1 MLLVRVYKIGASAF
15 GLLVITTEGFG
26 SMNKKTQEIVAS
38 QIPIFLLSVVIFS
51 IATLWGWEK
60 LHYGFNFFDEGLF
73 MTEAWRLTAGDHYF
87 HDKFTGAL
95 NLSPFISSIFF
106 GISPNI
112 TLLGFR
118 KLQFLFTILS
128 LILLSIAL
136 YQVNRVYWYQL
147 FVFSLFA
154 FTGFNLTGGIPNLFY
169 HTYPHLFI
177 TLHLAALLFGSYQQ
191 SIIARRMLFL
201 LSGFFLWCISFNLL
215 HLSLVIFSPI
225 ILFTFFRVSK
235 QNNERFGFEDLFIIY
250 LPIVVCWGVFIAV
263 FNRVY
268 IQNILD
274 TLQLMKMSKMYKY
287 KNLIHVNW
295 GVLARVFITF
305 LYLLSCLYSMLKLRL
320 VPLVIALLLL
330 SSSMFIIIQTS
341 FFGLIP
347 LPDWL
352 FFFDKPMW
360 LAGLLLSFL
369 IIFTLYVLWK
379 IYRQQ
384 QFSREE
390 TVAVILAVPSII
402 LSVSSITFSFNGA
415 LNVLDYSIPLVGAM
429 SILILAH
436 KKKVPSHYII
446 QLLILLMLF
455 APFYSSTIRFNWLF
469 TCFDVAPKDANVEI
483 DDGFCKGIKTNAV
496 YKNLYVWLETMTE
509 KYTQK
514 KDFIISYTCTAMVH
528 MITKR
533 RPALDESA
541 IDFWIYPPEY
551 YETAINKMKNGKRE
565 PAMAFVF
572 ETTPAFLSPNLEGDN
587 YYYMYMKLIHFPSND
602 PVTKYIMTNMQLA
615 DEFRIVNGINVR
627 CFIRK

>member
-1 MLLVRVYKIGASAF
+1 MRERIKVLL
-15 GLLVITTEGFG
+15 
-26 SMNKKTQEIVAS
+26 S
-38 QIPIFLLSVVIFS
+38 QIPLFLLSVVIFS
-51 IATLWGWEK
+51 IAAVLGWEK

-73 MTEAWRLTAGDHYF
+73 MTEAWRLTVGDHYF
-87 HDKFTGAL
+87 QDKFTGAL

-106 GISPNI
+106 RISPNI

-128 LILLSIAL
+128 SILLSIAL
-136 YQVNRVYWYQL
+136 YQTNRIYWYQL

-177 TLHLAALLFGSYQQ
+177 TLHLAALLFGLYQQ
-191 SIIARRMLFL
+191 SVAIRRMLFL

-215 HLSLVIFSPI
+215 HLSLVLASPM
-225 ILFTFFRVSK
+225 ILFLFFRILK
-235 QNNERFGFEDLFIIY
+235 QNDEKFGFIDLFFIY
-250 LPIVVCWGVFIAV
+250 LPIVICWGTFIAI
-263 FNRVY
+263 FNRAY
-268 IQNILD
+268 FQNILD
-274 TLQLMKMSKMYKY
+274 TIQLMKISKLYKY

-305 LYLLSCLYSMLKLRL
+305 VYLLICVLSILKLRL
-320 VPLVIALLLL
+320 IPLAIALILL
-330 SSSMFIIIQTS
+330 SSSMFIIIKTS

-369 IIFTLYVLWK
+369 MIFTFYMLWTLYRK
-379 IYRQQ
+379 QE
-384 QFSREE
+384 FSKEE
-390 TVAVILAVPSII
+390 TIAVILAIPCMI

-429 SILILAH
+429 SILILSH
-436 KKKVPSHYII
+436 KKKAPSHYLV
-446 QLLILLMLF
+446 QFLILLMLF
-455 APFYSSTIRFNWLF
+455 APFYSSTARFNWLF
-469 TCFDVAPKDANVEI
+469 TCFDVAPKDANAEI
-483 DDGFCKGIKTNAV
+483 NDGFCRGIKTNTV
-496 YKNLYVWLETMTE
+496 YKNLYVWLETMAD

-514 KDFIISYTCTAMVH
+514 DDFIISYTCTAMVH

-551 YETAINKMKNGKRE
+551 YEAAINKMKNGKRE

-572 ETTPAFLSPNLEGDN
+572 ETTPAFLSPDLEGGN
-587 YYYMYMKLIHFPSND
+587 YYYMYMKLIHIPSND
-602 PVTKYIMTNMQLA
+602 PVTKYIAGNMRPV
-615 DEFRIVNGINVR
+615 DEFRTADGVNVR
-627 CFIRK
+627 CYIRK

>member
-1 MLLVRVYKIGASAF
+1 MSAR
-15 GLLVITTEGFG
+15 LQVTTAG
-26 SMNKKTQEIVAS
+26 
-38 QIPIFLLSVVIFS
+38 QIPIFLLSIVIFS
-51 IATLWGWEK
+51 IAAVLGWEK

-73 MTEAWRLTAGDHYF
+73 MTEAWRLTVGDHYF
-87 HDKFTGAL
+87 QDKFTGAL

-106 GISPNI
+106 RILPDI

-118 KLQFLFTILS
+118 KLQFIFTILS

-136 YQVNRVYWYQL
+136 YQFNKIYSYQL

-177 TLHLAALLFGSYQQ
+177 TLHLTALLFGLYQQ
-191 SIIARRMLFL
+191 SVAMRRILFL

-225 ILFTFFRVSK
+225 VLFIFFRVTK
-235 QNNERFGFEDLFIIY
+235 NNDGQIGLMDLLFIY
-250 LPIVVCWGVFIAV
+250 LPIVVCWGIFIAV
-263 FNRVY
+263 FNRAY
-268 IQNILD
+268 FQNILD
-274 TLQLMKMSKMYKY
+274 TLQLMKMSKMYRY

-305 LYLLSCLYSMLKLRL
+305 LYMLSCLYSMLKLRF
-320 VPLVIALLLL
+320 VPRVIALLLL
-330 SSSMFIIIQTS
+330 SLSMFIIIKTS

-347 LPDWL
+347 LPDRL

-379 IYRQQ
+379 IYRKQE
-384 QFSREE
+384 FSREE
-390 TVAVILAVPSII
+390 IIAVILAIPCLI

-415 LNVLDYSIPLVGAM
+415 LNVLDYSIPIIGAM
-429 SILILAH
+429 SIMIQSH
-436 KKKVPSHYII
+436 KKRVPSHYMV
-446 QLLILLMLF
+446 QLLILLMLV
-455 APFYSSTIRFNWLF
+455 APFYYTTARFNWLF
-469 TCFDVAPKDANVEI
+469 TCFDVAPKDANAEI

-496 YKNLYVWLETMTE
+496 YKDLYVWLETMAD

-514 KDFIISYTCTAMVH
+514 DDFILSYTCTAMVH

-541 IDFWIYPPEY
+541 IDFWIYPYEY
-551 YETAINKMKNGKRE
+551 YEAAISRMKKERRE

-572 ETTPAFLSPNLEGDN
+572 ETTPAFLSPDLDGGS
-587 YYYMYMKLIHFPSND
+587 YYYMYMKLIHFPSDD
-602 PVTKYIMTNMQLA
+602 PVTKYIAGNMRPV
-615 DEFRIVNGINVR
+615 DEFRTADGVNVR
-627 CFIRK
+627 CYIRK

>member
-1 MLLVRVYKIGASAF
+1 M
-15 GLLVITTEGFG
+15 GFD
-26 SMNKKTQEIVAS
+26 SMSERFQRIVAN
-38 QIPIFLLSVVIFS
+38 QVPLFLLSIVIFS
-51 IATLWGWEK
+51 IAAVLGWEK

-87 HDKFTGAL
+87 QDKFTGAL

-106 GISPNI
+106 NIAPDI

-118 KLQFLFTILS
+118 KLQFFLTILS

-136 YQVNRVYWYQL
+136 YQTNRIYWYQL

-177 TLHLAALLFGSYQQ
+177 TLHLAALLFGLYQP
-191 SIIARRMLFL
+191 SVTVRRILFL

-225 ILFTFFRVSK
+225 VLFIFFRIK
-235 QNNERFGFEDLFIIY
+235 KHNNGRIGFIDLLFIY

-263 FNRVY
+263 FNRAY
-268 IQNILD
+268 FQNILN

-305 LYLLSCLYSMLKLRL
+305 LYLLTCVYSILKLKL
-320 VPLVIALLLL
+320 VSRVIALLLL
-330 SSSMFIIIQTS
+330 SLSMFIIIKTS

-347 LPDWL
+347 LPERL

-369 IIFTLYVLWK
+369 IIFTFYILWK
-379 IYRQQ
+379 MRRKQEC
-384 QFSREE
+384 SREE
-390 TVAVILAVPSII
+390 IIAVILAIPSII

-415 LNVLDYSIPLVGAM
+415 LNVLDYSIPIVGAM
-429 SILILAH
+429 SMLILSH
-436 KKKVPSHYII
+436 KKRALSDYMV
-446 QLLILLMLF
+446 QFLILLMLF
-455 APFYSSTIRFNWLF
+455 TPFYSSTARFNWLF
-469 TCFDVAPKDANVEI
+469 TCFDVAPRDANAEI

-496 YKNLYVWLETMTE
+496 YKDLYVWLETMAD

-514 KDFIISYTCTAMVH
+514 DDFIISYTCTAMVH

-541 IDFWIYPPEY
+541 IDFWIYPYEY
-551 YETAINKMKNGKRE
+551 YETAISRMKKERRE
-565 PAMAFVF
+565 PSLAFVF
-572 ETTPAFLSPNLEGDN
+572 ETTPAFLSPDLEGGN
-587 YYYMYMKLIHFPSND
+587 YYYMYMKLIHFPSDD
-602 PVTKYIMTNMQLA
+602 PVTKYIAGNMRPVE
-615 DEFRIVNGINVR
+615 EFRTADGVNVR
-627 CFIRK
+627 CYIKK